1 MRKKFKLNSRMYDI
15 NGNPI
20 MYRTDCCNGRI
31 LMSKQKRDCISKKVK
46 LEGIVGNL
54 KNAEN
59 QP

>member
-1 MRKKFKLNSRMYDI
+1 MYDI
-15 NGNPI
+15 NGNHVQDRMPA
-20 MYRTDCCNGRI
+20 TDRFWCQ
-31 LMSKQKRDCISKKVK
+31 SKSETVLVKSKTVP